1 MATQCGIRVKALL
14 SKPSM
19 SKTIIIDSAIYPKI
33 KCPISVINL
42 KFYPL
47 PKQGRPLDFYRVG
60 KDPSPSPKGRRPEG
74 LLTTTSG
81 AGVRGRSPQEN
92 FWLPHP
98 KFVGWGRI
106 LDPLYWKEQALKFSQ
121 EHCSALLI
129 HTDIHTHTHRE
140 RERERKTS

>member
-1 MATQCGIRVKALL
+1 MLGLYFIH
-14 SKPSM
+14 
-19 SKTIIIDSAIYPKI
+19 
-33 KCPISVINL
+33 
-42 KFYPL
+42 
-47 PKQGRPLDFYRVG
+47 KQGRPLDFYRVG

-81 AGVRGRSPQEN
+81 AGVRGRSPREN

-140 RERERKTS
+140 REREKDELIRLKVLKL

>member
-1 MATQCGIRVKALL
+1 MKR
-14 SKPSM
+14 
-19 SKTIIIDSAIYPKI
+19 
-33 KCPISVINL
+33 
-42 KFYPL
+42 
-47 PKQGRPLDFYRVG
+47 QGRPLDFYRVG

-81 AGVRGRSPQEN
+81 TGVRGRSPRKI

-129 HTDIHTHTHRE
+129 HTDIHTHTQRE
-140 RERERKTS
+140 RERERRVNKIKLKVLKL

>member
-1 MATQCGIRVKALL
+1 MFCV
-14 SKPSM
+14 
-19 SKTIIIDSAIYPKI
+19 
-33 KCPISVINL
+33 ISQFL
-42 KFYPL
+42 
-47 PKQGRPLDFYRVG
+47 GRPLNFYSVR
-60 KDPSPSPKGRRPEG
+60 KDPSPSPKGRRHEG
-74 LLTTTSG
+74 LLITMSG
-81 AGVRGRSPQEN
+81 AGVRGRSLEN

-140 RERERKTS
+140 RDRERGELIRLKVLKL